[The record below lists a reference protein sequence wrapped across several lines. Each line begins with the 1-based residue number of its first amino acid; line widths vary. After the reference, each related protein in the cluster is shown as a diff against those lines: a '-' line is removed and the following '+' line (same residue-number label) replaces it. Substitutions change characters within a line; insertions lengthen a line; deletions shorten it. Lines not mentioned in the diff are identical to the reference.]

1 MLYVFIFLACAL
13 IIFIVGVC
21 VGCYLSTRDSRKNIK
36 KQSQEGM

>member
-13 IIFIVGVC
+13 VNFIAGIC
-21 VGCYLSTRDSRKNIK
+21 VGCYLSARDSRENIK